1 MGTLAL
7 DRDSMGLVRKAQRLY
22 YQEGKEP
29 SEICATLG
37 ISLRAVAR
45 AITYPTHFFSVYD
58 LQNPDDD
65 DDIFER
71 LASTRL
77 SGSAEDAVTH
87 TLTMECLLEKFLK
100 LSKKD
105 QDILGRYF
113 GVYGFPKSDLREIA
127 MRNLMKE
134 SGVEKATDQAV
145 ERLRDLCLDSLAW
158 KLRRA
163 RRMIERAVQFGA

>member
-1 MGTLAL
+1 
-7 DRDSMGLVRKAQRLY
+7 
-22 YQEGKEP
+22 
-29 SEICATLG
+29 
-37 ISLRAVAR
+37 
-45 AITYPTHFFSVYD
+45 
-58 LQNPDDD
+58 
-65 DDIFER
+65 
-71 LASTRL
+71 
-77 SGSAEDAVTH
+77 
-87 TLTMECLLEKFLK
+87 MECLLEKFLK

-134 SGVEKATDQAV
+134 SGVEKAKDQAV